1 MNELDIQTELQL
13 ALEDIAKQI
22 LDVYRRQVPS
32 PSNNPDPSRLRRTGR
47 LRSSLGYRVLSN
59 NTISI
64 YFNRYGIYPD
74 FGTGSLF
81 NQGAANTTNPFG
93 LPAYREYERGFG
105 GIRPQYWTSLS
116 SEEDAIVTGLEEQL
130 STIIE
135 EMVRTTTVRNVQVS

>member
-74 FGTGSLF
+74 LGTGPFADTTS
-81 NQGAANTTNPFG
+81 TNPFG
-93 LPAYREYERGFG
+93 LPAYRGYERGFG